1 MIQSLQGR
9 ERVPNVN
16 EFSTGTV
23 IGEYTVVRCLSS
35 GGMGSLYLARDGA
48 GHQVV
53 LKFPHLALIGDP
65 ALYERYQREVKI
77 GRTLRHPAV
86 QPVLEAGEYEGCP
99 YLIAEYVEGQ
109 SLRTALS
116 SHAPLPVKEALPLLD
131 QLCQG
136 VAYCHAQGVVH
147 RDLKPENI
155 LITPTGA
162 VVIIDFGIAFLRGAR
177 RITWAG
183 LSTAVGTPDYMA
195 PEQIQGKR
203 GDARSDVYALGAI
216 GYELLSGQPPF
227 AGDHPLAVM
236 SGHLSGTIRPLMEL
250 NPAVP
255 KTLDRVLHIALRRQP
270 EERFQTAEAF
280 RQALLHHA
288 EVELDGEDVPAPK
301 GRLTGSPRLRQW
313 LLSLCILLALL
324 FGIVLVGVLLQLAH
338 GGH

>member
-1 MIQSLQGR
+1 MIESLQGR
-9 ERVPNVN
+9 ERVLSVH

-35 GGMGSLYLARDGA
+35 GGMGSLYLARDDA

-86 QPVLEAGEYEGCP
+86 QPVLGAGEYDGCP

-116 SHAPLPVKEALPLLD
+116 SHAPLPVDEALHLLD
-131 QLCQG
+131 RLCQG

-183 LSTAVGTPDYMA
+183 LTTEVGTPDYMA

-227 AGDHPLAVM
+227 EGDHPLAVM
-236 SGHLSGTIRPLMEL
+236 RQHLSGTVRLLTER

-255 KTLDRVLHIALRRQP
+255 TTLDRVLHKALRRQP
-270 EERFQTAEAF
+270 EERYQTAEAF

-288 EVELDGEDVPAPK
+288 EAGLDVEQVPEPLAPAA
-301 GRLTGSPRLRQW
+301 GRPQLRQR
-313 LLSLCILLALL
+313 LISLCILLALL
-324 FGIVLVGVLLQLAH
+324 LGIVLVGVLLQLAH